1 MSVSIGLKIDPEN
14 RRVIAQINNL
24 SQKTNQ
30 SIRRG
35 LYFVGKD
42 LTKTAKQSII
52 KGPKTGRVYKISG
65 RRRKHRASAPGEPPA
80 NLTGKLQKSVNF
92 IVRGFKQMEFGAGNR
107 NVNYAGFLELGTK
120 KMRKRTFLIRAINK
134 RQKET
139 RNYLENEIKKGLN
152 KL

>member
-1 MSVSIGLKIDPEN
+1 MSIGLKIDPDN
-14 RRVIAQINNL
+14 RKIIAQINNIN
-24 SQKTNQ
+24 QNTNQ
-30 SIRRG
+30 AIRRG

-80 NLTGKLQKSVNF
+80 TLTGKLQKSVNF
-92 IVRGFKQMEFGAGNR
+92 IVRGFRQMEFGAGNR
-107 NVNYAGFLELGTK
+107 GLKYAKFLELGTK
-120 KMRKRTFLIRAINK
+120 KMRKRTFLIRTINK

-152 KL
+152 KI